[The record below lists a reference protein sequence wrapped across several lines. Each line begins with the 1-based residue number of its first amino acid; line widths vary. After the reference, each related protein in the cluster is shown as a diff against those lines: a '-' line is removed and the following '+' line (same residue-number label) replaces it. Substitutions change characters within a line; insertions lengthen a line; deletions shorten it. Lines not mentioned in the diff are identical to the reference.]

1 MAKTGAVKQF
11 VKKVVTTRA
20 QLPALDETGRAI
32 KSGAKRA
39 AGGAV
44 ATTKTAATRK
54 AGPSYSQAVNG
65 KPGKTK
71 PVYSKA
77 AQAQNKAITKARLKV
92 GGTAAGVGAA
102 GAGGVVVAKKRKK
115 AKAK

>member
-1 MAKTGAVKQF
+1 MAKTGAVKQI

-20 QLPALDETGRAI
+20 QLPALDEMGRAI
-32 KSGAKRA
+32 KSG

-77 AQAQNKAITKARLKV
+77 AQAQNKAITNARLKV